1 MEIQPIKT
9 YTGKIVPLFND
20 NIDTDQIIPKVHL
33 KRISKTGFGP
43 FAFDEWR
50 YLPDGSDNPDFNPN
64 IPKYQGAS
72 ILITGDNFDCG
83 SSREHA
89 AWALKDFG
97 LNIIITGSFS
107 DIFYINCTKNAMLP
121 ICLNK
126 EQREHLAKFEQI
138 TIDLPNQTV
147 SSPEKSFTFNI
158 DETWKNKLING
169 LDNIEITLKYED
181 LIEKYEKTC

>member
-1 MEIQPIKT
+1 M
-9 YTGKIVPLFND
+9 L
-20 NIDTDQIIPKVHL
+20 L
-33 KRISKTGFGP
+33 
-43 FAFDEWR
+43 
-50 YLPDGSDNPDFNPN
+50 
-64 IPKYQGAS
+64 
-72 ILITGDNFDCG
+72 
-83 SSREHA
+83 
-89 AWALKDFG
+89 
-97 LNIIITGSFS
+97 
-107 DIFYINCTKNAMLP
+107 LP

-126 EQREHLAKFEQI
+126 EQREHLAKFEQIKI